1 MYLFKMDTEKKIRLL
16 RVTMKTDNYFFP
28 KISVGPQRATI
39 AFMTIDDN
47 NKIIRLNQDIN
58 FVLDICYI

>member
-1 MYLFKMDTEKKIRLL
+1 MYLFKMDIEKKIRLL
-16 RVTMKTDNYFFP
+16 RVTMKTDNYFFQ
-28 KISVGPQRATI
+28 ISVGPQRATI

-58 FVLDICYI
+58 FVLDLCYI